1 MLIQFFQTIKKENY
15 TTKQVYFAIQYLGSY
30 EEYLETEQFNAAYEF
45 FRQMYKKVE
54 LQDIEDFSK

>member
-1 MLIQFFQTIKKENY
+1 M
-15 TTKQVYFAIQYLGSY
+15 TKQVYIYKSKYEGSY

-54 LQDIEDFSK
+54 T